1 MKRSRPEHS
10 RAVIDPGT
18 CGDENLCDLEP
29 SIGRR
34 GMKSHAGDLVKL
46 VEVRAFVDKAA
57 KFLDVPRTGCILNRT
72 SPNRSSS
79 ENKGA
84 RDE

>member
-1 MKRSRPEHS
+1 
-10 RAVIDPGT
+10 
-18 CGDENLCDLEP
+18 
-29 SIGRR
+29 
-34 GMKSHAGDLVKL
+34 MKSHAGDLVKL

-72 SPNRSSS
+72 SPTRSSS